1 LRWRARLAMMAPVE
15 IAGRAADWE
24 NTMLRSVVRTIWI
37 GIAIGLAF
45 PAAAG
50 MVGKLAKP
58 SDPVILTV
66 TGNIAATNGDQA
78 ASFDR
83 KMLEAMGTT
92 RIVTHT
98 PWTEGEV
105 DFEGV
110 RLDQLLTALGAEG
123 TQLRAVAAND
133 YAVEIPIEEL
143 RRYPAILAMS
153 MNGERLRLRDKGPLW
168 IIYPWA
174 EHPEIDNNG
183 THPHSVWQ
191 LKALHVQ

>member
-1 LRWRARLAMMAPVE
+1 MNRFRRMVAM
-15 IAGRAADWE
+15 
-24 NTMLRSVVRTIWI
+24 L
-37 GIAIGLAF
+37 GLAATLGL
-45 PAAAG
+45 PGTAG
-50 MVGKLAKP
+50 ALVKLARP
-58 SDPVILTV
+58 SDAVILTV
-66 TGNIAATNGDQA
+66 TGNIAETNGEQSA
-78 ASFDR
+78 VFDR
-83 KMLEAMGTT
+83 AMLEQLGTT
-92 RIVTHT
+92 EIVTHT

-105 DFEGV
+105 RFTGV
-110 RLDQLLTALGAEG
+110 RLDQLLDAIGAKG
-123 TQLRAVAAND
+123 TQLKAVAAND
-133 YAVEIPIEEL
+133 YAVEIPLDEV